1 MSTKP
6 TLKLIYNKNN
16 NKKSTIKNAL
26 NTYKINN
33 IKKNYIKSKKMKK
46 MPKIKISNETNKENT
61 YIFMITS
68 KNTKQNKKNDNDNT
82 NNTNNNYI
90 NWLVI
95 IDKDNDKNEET
106 VLIPYY
112 LESKTGVYE
121 FTLRFYSLDKLD
133 ISKRQTFVSDI
144 KNNISKSKKFMSKN
158 KIDRVKSFENINKLC
173 IKTDLTNLIPN
184 DEQKF
189 NVDLTDYSVNIGK
202 LVELTFKSL
211 QLFLH

>member
-1 MSTKP
+1 MSTKSI
-6 TLKLIYNKNN
+6 LKLIYNKNN

-33 IKKNYIKSKKMKK
+33 IKKNYIKSKKIKK

-68 KNTKQNKKNDNDNT
+68 KNTKQNKKNDND
-82 NNTNNNYI
+82 TNNNNI

-112 LESKTGVYE
+112 IQSKTGIYE
-121 FTLRFYSLDKLD
+121 FTLTLYSLDKLD

-144 KNNISKSKKFMSKN
+144 KNSISKRNAFLSKN
-158 KIDRVKSFENINKLC
+158 KIDRVKSFENINKLY
-173 IKTDLTNLIPN
+173 IKTGLTNLIPN

-189 NVDLTDYSVNIGK
+189 NVDLTDYVLVASK
-202 LVELTFKSL
+202 LLETTFKAL
-211 QLFLH
+211 QLFVH